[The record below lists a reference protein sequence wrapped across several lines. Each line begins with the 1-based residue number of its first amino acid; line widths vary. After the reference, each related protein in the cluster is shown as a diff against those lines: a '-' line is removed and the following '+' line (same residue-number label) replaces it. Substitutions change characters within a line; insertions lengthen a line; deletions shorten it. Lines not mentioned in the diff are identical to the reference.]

1 MQLITLLT
9 DFGLKDHR
17 LAILKGQL
25 YRSIRVPFQIV
36 DITHDVKAH
45 DIVEAAFLF
54 ESAWKFFPA
63 GTIHIVWLYPQDVAD
78 MIMARV
84 HGHWMIAPDNG
95 FLSLLADRAEM
106 ECMRAPIPDRSQAP
120 LFRFIASLSEDCMQ
134 GDVSKYEKTN
144 HIRERIALKPVFSKN
159 EIRAS
164 FLYADRFGNV
174 YFNLRKEIFERI
186 RNGRAFKVFYRGMEP
201 LTEIAES
208 YADVAPGEML
218 CLFNGAGFFQISQH
232 LGSAEDAMEI
242 KQQDS
247 IQILFDD

>member
-25 YRSIRVPFQIV
+25 YRSIKTTFQIV
-36 DITHDVKAH
+36 DITHEVKAH

-63 GTIHIVWLYPQDVAD
+63 GTIHIVWLYPQDVQD
-78 MIMARV
+78 MIIARV
-84 HGHWMIAPDNG
+84 NGHWMIAPDNG
-95 FLSLLADRAEM
+95 FLSLLADRASM
-106 ECMRAPIPDRSQAP
+106 KCVRVPIPDRAQAP
-120 LFRFIASLSEDCMQ
+120 LFRFIAGLSEDCIE
-134 GDVSKYEKTN
+134 GDLSEYEESGQ
-144 HIRERIALKPVFSKN
+144 IRERIALKPVFSKN

-174 YFNLRKEIFERI
+174 YFNLRMDLFERI
-186 RNGRAFKVFYRGMEP
+186 RNGRIFKVFYRGMEP
-201 LTEIAES
+201 LTSISES

-232 LGSAEDAMEI
+232 LGSAEDALEI
-242 KQQDS
+242 KHQDS
-247 IQILFDD
+247 IQILFYD

>member
-25 YRSIRVPFQIV
+25 YRSIESPFQLV
-36 DITHDVKAH
+36 DITHEVQAH
-45 DIVEAAFLF
+45 DLVEAAFLL

-63 GTIHIVWLYPQDVAD
+63 GTIHIVWLYPQDVRD
-78 MIMARV
+78 MIIAHV

-95 FLSLLADRAEM
+95 FLSLLADRPDM
-106 ECMRAPIPDRSQAP
+106 ECVRAPIPDKAQAP
-120 LFRFIASLSEDCMQ
+120 LFRFVAGLSEDCIG
-134 GDVSKYEKTN
+134 GDVSKFEQTSQ
-144 HIRERIALKPVFSKN
+144 IRERIALKPVFSKS

-174 YFNLRKEIFERI
+174 YFNLRKEMFEKV
-186 RNGRAFKVFYRGMEP
+186 RNGRPFKVFYRGMEP
-201 LTEIAES
+201 LTEIANT
-208 YADVAPGEML
+208 YADVAPGEMV

-232 LGSAEDAMEI
+232 LGSAEDALEI
-242 KQQDS
+242 KHQDS
-247 IQILFDD
+247 IQILFYD

>member
-25 YRSIRVPFQIV
+25 YRSIKTPFQIV
-36 DITHDVKAH
+36 DITHEVKAH

-63 GTIHIVWLYPQDVAD
+63 GTIHIVWLYPQDVEDIIVAHL
-78 MIMARV
+78 

-95 FLSLLADRAEM
+95 FLSLLADMGQM
-106 ECMRAPIPDRSQAP
+106 ELYRVPIPDRGQAP
-120 LFRFIASLSEDCMQ
+120 LFRFIAGLSEDCIM
-134 GDVSKYEKTN
+134 GELSGLDKTDT
-144 HIRERIALKPVFSKN
+144 IRERIALKPVYSKN

-164 FLYADRFGNV
+164 FLYSDRFGNV
-174 YFNLRKEIFERI
+174 YFNLREHMFEKI
-186 RNGRAFKVFYRGMEP
+186 RNGRTFKVFYRGMEP
-201 LTEIAES
+201 ITEIS
-208 YADVAPGEML
+208 KIYADVAPGEML

-232 LGSAEDAMEI
+232 LGSAEDALEI
-242 KQQDS
+242 KHQDS
-247 IQILFDD
+247 IQILFYD